1 MEVNKDIELAWDFV
15 NNTNQNVFLTGKAGT
30 GKTTFLHNLKH
41 KSLKRIVVVAPTGV
55 AAINA
60 KGVTIHSFFQLPF
73 GPILP
78 DADTSQSSGF
88 NKKFS
93 KTKINII
100 KSMDLL
106 IIDEI
111 SMVRA
116 DVLDGIDKTL
126 KRFRNRNKTFG
137 GVQVLMIGDL
147 QQLSPVIREN
157 EWQLLKPYYQT
168 GYFFSSHAY
177 QLCNAITIELRHIYR
192 QENPKFIEILNEI
205 RNNTLSEAAANELN
219 KRYIK
224 DFRPDPKEGY
234 IALTTHN
241 NRAEQVNNAELEAL
255 TSKEQKYKAK
265 VSGKFPDHAYPNNE
279 ELILKVGA
287 QVMFIKNDSSPEKR
301 YFNGKIGKVILLD
314 KDEVVVKC
322 PDDEFNIVT
331 TPEEWE
337 NINYSVNPE
346 TKAIT
351 EDKIGSFI
359 QMPLR
364 LAWAITI
371 HKSQGLTFEK
381 AIVDAQGA
389 FAHGQTYVALSR
401 CKSLEGLI
409 LKSKIDSSQIINDQ
423 QVSSFTK
430 TSAENQPDENTLQ
443 SARKTFQLESIQEI
457 FDFYEFLYPANRL
470 MDIFYKNRGSVQ
482 GNVELPLITMKD
494 GITNLLKVSNGFNVQ
509 LKQIADADDLP
520 ETNTAIQDR
529 FKKAIAYFKTETEK
543 CVMDTLKSFNYSTD
557 NKAIETDL
565 VKSLD
570 VIEELLAAK
579 LSYFNGL
586 AEGFSTQKFLEL
598 RAKSVFLTKDKPK
611 KTRSSVIDGT
621 INIELFELLRELRNE
636 IANENGLVHYQ
647 IFTQKG
653 LYEICEVLPIT
664 KKQLLEIDGFGKV
677 RVEKYGD
684 QILEVIKAY
693 CEENDIE
700 TDDTI
705 EFEKRPEPK
714 KKIAKGESDKI
725 SLELY
730 QSGKTIAEIAAE
742 RELVETTIFGHL
754 SKFVVTGEVDVKD
767 LISEEHFKELTELI
781 PKHTFENL
789 TDLKRQ
795 LDDKYSYSDIR
806 LVLNTMENPSDK
818 TKKRPNLS

>member
-1 MEVNKDIELAWDFV
+1 MEVNKDIELAWNFV
-15 NNTNQNVFLTGKAGT
+15 NNTNQSVFLTGKAGT
-30 GKTTFLHNLKH
+30 GKTTFLHNLKQQ
-41 KSLKRIVVVAPTGV
+41 SLKRIVVVAPTGV

-78 DADTSQSSGF
+78 DSDSTNSSGF

-126 KRFRNRNKTFG
+126 KRFRDKSKVFG

-147 QQLSPVIREN
+147 QQLSPVIRED

-168 GYFFSSHAY
+168 GYFFSSYAY
-177 QLCNAITIELRHIYR
+177 QCCNAVTIELRHIYR

-219 KRYIK
+219 KRYIQ

-255 TSKEQKYKAK
+255 TSKAYIYKAK
-265 VSGKFPDHAYPNNE
+265 VSGNFPNHAFPNNE
-279 ELILKVGA
+279 QLQLKVGA

-322 PDDEFNIVT
+322 PDDDYNIVT

-337 NINYSVNPE
+337 NINYSVHPE

-351 EDKIGSFI
+351 EDKIGSFTQI
-359 QMPLR
+359 PLR

-401 CKSLEGLI
+401 CKSLEGLV
-409 LKSKIDSSQIINDQ
+409 LKSKIDSSQIINDH

-430 TSAENQPDENTLQ
+430 SSTENQPDENSLNL
-443 SARKTFQLESIQEI
+443 ARKAFQLESIHEI
-457 FDFYEFLYPANRL
+457 FDFYEFLNPVNRL
-470 MDIFYKNRGSVQ
+470 LDIFYKNRGSIQ
-482 GNVELPLITMKD
+482 GNVELPLIAMKD
-494 GITNLLKVSNGFNVQ
+494 GITNLLKVSTSFNVQ
-509 LKQIADADDLP
+509 LKQIADVDDLP
-520 ETNTAIQDR
+520 EVQSSIQDR
-529 FKKAIAYFKTETEK
+529 FKKGIAYFKSETEK
-543 CVMDTLKSFNYSTD
+543 CIVIPLKSFNYATD
-557 NKAIETDL
+557 NKAIELDL
-565 VKSLD
+565 IKSLD
-570 VIEELLAAK
+570 SIEEFLAAK

-586 AEGFSTQKFLEL
+586 AEGFSIQQFLEL

-611 KTRSSVIDGT
+611 KSRASVIDGT
-621 INIELFELLRELRNE
+621 VNIELFELLRELRNQ
-636 IANENGLVHYQ
+636 IADENDLIHYQ
-647 IFTQKG
+647 IFTQKA
-653 LYEICEVLPIT
+653 LYEICEKLPVT
-664 KKQLLEIDGFGKV
+664 KKQLLEINGFGKI
-677 RVEKYGD
+677 RVEKYGA

-705 EFEKRPEPK
+705 VFEKETVPK
-714 KKIAKGESDKI
+714 KTFQKGESDKI
-725 SLELY
+725 SLELF
-730 QSGKTIAEIAAE
+730 QSGKTISEIAAE
-742 RELVETTIFGHL
+742 RELAETTIFGHL
-754 SKFVVTGEVDVKD
+754 SKFVNTGEVKIGA
-767 LISEEHFKELTELI
+767 LISEDHYNELLENI

-789 TDLKRQ
+789 SDLKNQ
-795 LDDKYSYSDIR
+795 LDQKYQYHEIR
-806 LVLNTMENPSDK
+806 LVLNSM
-818 TKKRPNLS
+818 KKD

>member
-1 MEVNKDIELAWDFV
+1 MEENKDIELAWDFI
-15 NNTNQNVFLTGKAGT
+15 NNTNQSVFLTGKAGT

-78 DADTSQSSGF
+78 DSDSSQSSGF

-100 KSMDLL
+100 RSMDLL

-126 KRFRNRNKTFG
+126 KRYRNRNKTFG

-177 QLCNAITIELRHIYR
+177 QNCNAITIELRHIYR

-205 RNNTLSEAAANELN
+205 RNNTLSEASANELN

-241 NRAEQVNNAELEAL
+241 NRAEQVNSTELEAL
-255 TSKEQKYKAK
+255 STREYKYKAK
-265 VSGKFPDHAYPNNE
+265 VSGKFPDHAFPNNE
-279 ELILKVGA
+279 ELLLKLGA

-301 YFNGKIGKVILLD
+301 YFNGKIGKIILLD

-322 PDDEFNIVT
+322 PDDDYNIVT
-331 TPEEWE
+331 TTEEWE

-351 EDKIGSFI
+351 EDKIGSFSQI
-359 QMPLR
+359 PLR

-381 AIVDAQGA
+381 AIVDSQGA

-401 CKSLEGLI
+401 CKSLEGLV
-409 LKSKIDSSQIINDQ
+409 LKSKIDSSQIINDH
-423 QVSSFTK
+423 QVSSFTQS
-430 TSAENQPDENTLQ
+430 SAKNQPDEQTLK
-443 SARKTFQLESIQEI
+443 SARKAFQLDSIHEV

-470 MDIFYKNRGSVQ
+470 LDLFYKNRGSIQ
-482 GNVELPLITMKD
+482 GNVELPLIAMKD
-494 GITNLLKVSNGFNVQ
+494 GITNLLKISNNFNVH
-509 LKQIADADDLP
+509 LKQISDTDDLP
-520 ETNTAIQDR
+520 EINGAIQER
-529 FKKAIAYFKTETEK
+529 FKKAIGYFKTETEK
-543 CVMDTLKSFNYSTD
+543 CIVDTLKAFNYSTD
-557 NKAIETDL
+557 NKAIESDL
-565 VKSLD
+565 IKSLD

-579 LSYFNGL
+579 LSYFMGL
-586 AEGFSTQKFLEL
+586 AEGFDTQKFLEL

-611 KTRSSVIDGT
+611 KARSSVIDGT
-621 INIELFELLRELRNE
+621 INIELFELLRELRNK
-636 IANENGLVHYQ
+636 IANENDLIHYQ
-647 IFTQKG
+647 VFTQKG

-664 KKQLLEIDGFGKV
+664 KKQLLEMDGFGKV
-677 RVEKYGD
+677 RVEKYGS

-714 KKIAKGESDKI
+714 TKTEKGESDKV

-730 QSGKTIAEIAAE
+730 QSGKSISEIAAE
-742 RELVETTIFGHL
+742 RELVESTIFGHL
-754 SKFVVTGEVDVKD
+754 SKFIASGEVDVKD
-767 LISEEHFKELTELI
+767 LISEVHFKELTELI
-781 PKHTFENL
+781 PKHKFENIS
-789 TDLKRQ
+789 DLKRQ
-795 LDDKYSYSDIR
+795 LNDKYSYNDIR
-806 LVLNTMENPSDK
+806 LVLNSIKNPSDK
-818 TKKRPNLS
+818 TIS